1 MGINGFDYAY
11 RDRSDA
17 GRVLAEKLLPMGLP
31 NPFVC
36 AIPNGGVAVAIP
48 IARALRAPLR
58 LVLVRKLPFPENP
71 EAGFGA
77 VTADGF
83 VVLNHELVKV
93 FRISQAVVE
102 RQKAK
107 ALESLRL
114 RRERFG
120 AGWTHRPPLENAS
133 VIVVDDG
140 LASGSTMEAAVTSL
154 RAQKPGALIVAV
166 PTASM
171 GAVRRLEALAD
182 RVVCPHIGRLRRF
195 AVADAYEKWCDL
207 EDDAVWEMLV
217 AFQSHCETP
226 RNTG

>member
-1 MGINGFDYAY
+1 MLFDGMDSPY
-11 RDRSDA
+11 RDRDHA
-17 GRVLAEKLLPMGLP
+17 GRVLAEKLSGMGLP

-36 AIPNGGVAVAIP
+36 AVPNGGVAVAIP
-48 IARALRAPLR
+48 IARALQAPLR

-83 VVLNHELVKV
+83 VVLNHELVKA

-120 AGWTHRPPLENAS
+120 AGWTHLPPLENAS
-133 VIVVDDG
+133 VLVVDDG

-154 RAQKPGALIVAV
+154 RAQNPGALIVAV

-171 GAVRRLEALAD
+171 GAVRRLETVAD
-182 RVVCPHIGRLRRF
+182 RVVCPHIGRFRRF
-195 AVADAYEKWCDL
+195 AVADAYAQWCDL
-207 EDDAVWEMLV
+207 EDDAVREMLRG
-217 AFQSHCETP
+217 FHSHREVS
-226 RNTG
+226 REN